1 MVIQNLFWK
10 GLKMEFKLLPFLPEG
25 IILLTIVLILIA
37 NFTFKGKKNIF
48 FSIALIGLFVSTIAV
63 ILSLSQQGKTAI
75 NNFFQKDLLSEISQI
90 LILFSTACSLIY
102 GKKENPATAE
112 FYSTFLFATFGG
124 MLLTIANDLTVLL
137 VSLEALAISLYL
149 LIAMQKANSKSAESV
164 FKYFLMNSL
173 GFAFITFSFAILYG
187 ISGSTLIENIVNF
200 LEANSFNASLFI
212 LSLVMACAGFFLKL
226 GIFPFHSWV
235 PDVYEGTPLNIA
247 MFVSSGVK
255 VAIFT
260 AFLRLFIP
268 VFGIS
273 PIWIKVFLVFSVISI
288 IAGSLM
294 MLGQDN
300 IRRLLGF
307 SDIVHSGTILSV
319 LVVIP
324 SLAIFSTVFYLIA
337 YAFTMISS
345 FALVGIV
352 GEEFNMWRGIFKEI
366 PLLGGSGIVA
376 FMSLAGLPPFAGF
389 WAKFFVL
396 LSLIHNNFF
405 FMALLVAFSSLLALY
420 GYLKPIAE
428 SYKENKSLSLKQV
441 NFWKFLVLSVSV
453 LAIVVLGVFP
463 ELITGKITEA
473 VISFL
478 SQNG

>member
-1 MVIQNLFWK
+1 
-10 GLKMEFKLLPFLPEG
+10 
-25 IILLTIVLILIA
+25 
-37 NFTFKGKKNIF
+37 
-48 FSIALIGLFVSTIAV
+48 
-63 ILSLSQQGKTAI
+63 
-75 NNFFQKDLLSEISQI
+75 
-90 LILFSTACSLIY
+90 
-102 GKKENPATAE
+102 
-112 FYSTFLFATFGG
+112 
-124 MLLTIANDLTVLL
+124 
-137 VSLEALAISLYL
+137 
-149 LIAMQKANSKSAESV
+149 
-164 FKYFLMNSL
+164 MNSL

-187 ISGSTLIENIVNF
+187 ISGSTLIENIVNS

-405 FMALLVAFSSLLALY
+405 FMALLVVFSSLLALY